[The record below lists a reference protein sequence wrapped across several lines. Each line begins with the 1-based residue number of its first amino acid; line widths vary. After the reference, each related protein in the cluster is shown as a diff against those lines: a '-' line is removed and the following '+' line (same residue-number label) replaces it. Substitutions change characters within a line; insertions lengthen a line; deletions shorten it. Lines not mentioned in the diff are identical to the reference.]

1 MLQIWEDCLPFMNP
15 QVFFILESFSC
26 SFIFLSFFLQSVIYF
41 FLRFSYQGSLKHL
54 RWPAAAQEFW
64 RRWEG
69 STQLSVLEICR
80 WILVDDMWA
89 NGGKLQDGVCCCV
102 FSKRCF
108 NPNVWYFG
116 AALCS
121 FGQAF
126 TSQITVSLL
135 LVHLNPGRYWIYFS
149 KHRSLILRRYF
160 SVMYMYNP

>member
-1 MLQIWEDCLPFMNP
+1 MNP

-80 WILVDDMWA
+80 
-89 NGGKLQDGVCCCV
+89 
-102 FSKRCF
+102 
-108 NPNVWYFG
+108 
-116 AALCS
+116 
-121 FGQAF
+121 
-126 TSQITVSLL
+126 
-135 LVHLNPGRYWIYFS
+135 
-149 KHRSLILRRYF
+149 
-160 SVMYMYNP
+160 